1 MKLLLNT
8 YGCEYAFLDL
18 DKALAKLILSRMVNF
33 EALLKVEP
41 ALATM
46 EYHGAEAIFLDG
58 LGNEDLDALFDN
70 GQDFVEV
77 DEAKVTAE
85 NFEDLT
91 ARTECD
97 CMVVC
102 HQEVYW
108 NCYQKHCDW
117 QVETRPI
124 PIDIVRKAAG
134 VVGGRRGGVLM
145 EYLVTWEVNVDA
157 GSPKEAAEIAEGIM
171 GDQVVGNTERG
182 VFDVTDENGGTTC
195 VDLAEEGQ

>member
-8 YGCEYAFLDL
+8 HSTNENAEGCEYAFLDL

-33 EALLKVEP
+33 EALLNVEP

-70 GQDFVEV
+70 GPNFVEA
-77 DEAKVTAE
+77 ENITAE

-97 CMVVC
+97 RMVVC
-102 HQEVYW
+102 RQEVYW
-108 NCYQKHCDW
+108 NCYPKHCDW

-134 VVGGRRGGVLM
+134 V
-145 EYLVTWEVNVDA
+145 ED
-157 GSPKEAAEIAEGIM
+157 K
-171 GDQVVGNTERG
+171 
-182 VFDVTDENGGTTC
+182 
-195 VDLAEEGQ
+195 